1 MSSTVHRSWVSAAA
15 APLLLVLLLVL
26 LMTVLGLVHA
36 GPARAT
42 GNPQPAAAPDEGPY
56 LGAMLDWATDTAAG
70 HAERLGA
77 PAAIYGRPVPLPMSE
92 QEQGYLRDYFG
103 QVSAQGAHALLTIR
117 PEVPLARVDD
127 ARAAV
132 LAAQVADVAEGYD
145 GTVFIRFAPQMNA
158 SWVPWGQ
165 QPEAYT
171 EAFRTVAAALD
182 AELEDPVLVWS
193 PTAAEDYPFR
203 APSTTGPEG
212 GALGALD
219 TTGDGVWDVDDDA
232 YSPYYPG
239 DDVVDWVGLTAYHDE
254 SDGASVPNAVPGSGE
269 FAALIGP
276 ASTTGPPASEDF
288 YAAYASGRGK
298 PLMVETGAF
307 FSPGAEGPSE
317 LEVKSAWWEQV
328 LATASAGEYDRIGAV
343 VWNET
348 VDQREDGALTVD
360 WRVTAGTG
368 LADAFAEDVD
378 RSGVVSG
385 PVVEQSVL
393 QGTAPSATGTALDGA
408 TAWTAAVAALALA
421 LVLCLVPLRR
431 GPVRRWAYASDSS
444 RDARIDMLRGVAIVF
459 VVVNHVGLTS
469 LFQLLTQET
478 IGVVSGAELF
488 VLLSGAVLGMA
499 YGPRAK
505 EGLGDVVDRTS
516 RRAWKLY
523 VTALAVVLLVFLLSR
538 LPFLDA
544 TAVTTFTDQGTGGT
558 GAGGAGST
566 YDLYAGMEG
575 FFAFPVPAHLI
586 PSVFLL
592 QVGPWQFNVMGL
604 YVILLALSPLVL
616 AALARGRA
624 WLVLIV
630 SLGLYAVGTTTRF
643 RLLPSQFE
651 DSFPLLVWQ
660 VLFVLGMVA
669 GYYRRRIV
677 TWFSA
682 PPRRALLITC
692 VLLTVAFAAFS
703 WSSPYFTNAYD
714 VRLAL
719 LPESTFHTVYDG
731 FFERTY
737 LGVGRLVNVL
747 LLVVTAYALLSAY
760 WRPLERA
767 LGWFLIPLGQATLYV
782 FILHVFLI
790 LLAAN
795 VPALQQGNLWLN
807 TGAYVVVLGLLW
819 VMVKTRFLF
828 RIIPR

>member
-1 MSSTVHRSWVSAAA
+1 MNRSVHRSWEAPAAVA
-15 APLLLVLLLVL
+15 LLLVL
-26 LMTVLGLVHA
+26 LMSVSGLLHA
-36 GPARAT
+36 APARAT
-42 GNPQPAAAPDEGPY
+42 GNPPSPVASSEGPY
-56 LGAMLDWATDTAAG
+56 LGALLDWATDSAAD
-70 HAERLGA
+70 HAGRLGA
-77 PAAIYGRPVPLPMSE
+77 PAGLYGRPVPLPMSE

-117 PEVPLARVDD
+117 PEMPLARVDD

-132 LAAQVADVAEGYD
+132 LAAQVADVAEGYN
-145 GTVFIRFAPQMNA
+145 GTVFVRFAPQMNA

-165 QPEAYT
+165 QPEAYA
-171 EAFRTVAAALD
+171 EAFRTVAAAFAD
-182 AELEDPVLVWS
+182 EFEDPVMVWS

-203 APSTTGPEG
+203 ASSTTGPEG

-219 TTGDGVWDVDDDA
+219 TTGDGVWDADDDA

-254 SDGASVPNAVPGSGE
+254 TRDGPASNAIPEAGK
-269 FAALIGP
+269 FAALLGP
-276 ASTTGPPASEDF
+276 ASVTGPPDGEGF
-288 YAAYASGRGK
+288 YAAYAAGHDK

-307 FSPGAEGPSE
+307 YSPDAEGGPSE
-317 LEVKSAWWEQV
+317 AQVKSAWWDQV
-328 LATASAGEYDRIGAV
+328 VATASAGEYERIGAV

-348 VDQREDGALTVD
+348 VDQREDGVLTVD
-360 WRVTAGTG
+360 WRVTADHE
-368 LADAFAEDVD
+368 LASAFAEDLD
-378 RSGVVSG
+378 RSGVVRG
-385 PVVEQSVL
+385 PVVEQSAL
-393 QGTAPSATGTALDGA
+393 QGTAAATTGTALDGA
-408 TAWTAAVAALALA
+408 TAWTVAAAALAVA

-431 GPVRRWAYASDSS
+431 GPVRRWTYASDSS
-444 RDARIDMLRGVAIVF
+444 RDARLDMLRGMAIVF
-459 VVVNHVGLTS
+459 VVINHVGLTS
-469 LFQLLTQET
+469 LFQVLSQET

-488 VLLSGAVLGMA
+488 VLLSGAVLGMV
-499 YGPRAK
+499 YGPRVK

-544 TAVTTFTDQGTGGT
+544 TAVTTFTDQGTGAA
-558 GAGGAGST
+558 GAGGAGTT
-566 YDLYAGMEG
+566 YDLYAGMDG
-575 FFAFPVPAHLI
+575 FFRFPVPAHLI

-592 QVGPWQFNVMGL
+592 QIGPWQFNVMGL

-616 AALARGRA
+616 VALARGRA
-624 WLVLIV
+624 WLVLV
-630 SLGLYAVGTTTRF
+630 ASLGLYAVGTSTRF

-651 DSFPLLVWQ
+651 NSFPLLVWQ

-669 GYYRRRIV
+669 GYYRRQII

-682 PPRRALLITC
+682 PSRRVLLVSC
-692 VLLTVAFAAFS
+692 VLLTVAFAVFS

-714 VRLAL
+714 IRLAL
-719 LPESTFHTVYDG
+719 LPDTTFRTVYDS
-731 FFERTY
+731 FFERTF

-747 LLVVTAYALLSAY
+747 LVIITGYALLSAY

-807 TGAYVVVLGLLW
+807 TGAYVVILGVLW

-828 RIIPR
+828 RVVPR